1 MLESMPEIV
10 KHLDAVLGPTSD
22 QGKVKTWSLGALG
35 ATDGPGSSRGSIEV
49 DTTFPSMRV
58 ETVRSDGNS
67 EREIR
72 SIVHVARMLGG
83 WVIVAR
89 EVDGIETGVVYT
101 PDCVVAEAS
110 LIAGLGYALNKA
122 GKSLPETLSGRV
134 V

>member
-1 MLESMPEIV
+1 
-10 KHLDAVLGPTSD
+10 
-22 QGKVKTWSLGALG
+22 
-35 ATDGPGSSRGSIEV
+35 
-49 DTTFPSMRV
+49 MRV

-101 PDCVVAEAS
+101 PDWVVYTPDWVVAEAS
-110 LIAGLGYALNKA
+110 LIAGLGYALGEA
-122 GKSLPETLSGRV
+122 GKSLTETLSGRV